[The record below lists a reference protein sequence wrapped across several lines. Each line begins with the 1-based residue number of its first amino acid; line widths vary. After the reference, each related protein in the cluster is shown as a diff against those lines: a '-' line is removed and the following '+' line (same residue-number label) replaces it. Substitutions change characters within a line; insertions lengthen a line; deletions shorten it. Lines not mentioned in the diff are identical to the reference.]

1 MTGFPLRVYIDDYTT
16 ANVDLLTIQEC
27 VVENKEYFVNLFL
40 PSLDGLKF
48 DEMMNKVRKVIDE
61 NKEISSEE
69 AKDLIK
75 FLYDCILEC
84 RP

>member
-1 MTGFPLRVYIDDYTT
+1 MARLPLRVYLDDYTEV
-16 ANVDLLTIQEC
+16 NVELLSIQEC
-27 VVENKEYFVNLFL
+27 VAENKEYFANLFL

-48 DEMMNKVRKVIDE
+48 DEMMNKARKVIDE

-75 FLYDCILEC
+75 FLYDCIQEC

>member
-1 MTGFPLRVYIDDYTT
+1 MTGFPLRVYMDDYTT
-16 ANVDLLTIQEC
+16 VNVDLLTIQEC
-27 VVENKEYFVNLFL
+27 VAENKEYFVNLFL

-48 DEMMNKVRKVIDE
+48 DEMMNKARKVIDE
-61 NKEISSEE
+61 NKEISSKE

>member
-1 MTGFPLRVYIDDYTT
+1 MTGFPLRVYMDDYTT
-16 ANVDLLTIQEC
+16 VNVDLLTIQEC
-27 VVENKEYFVNLFL
+27 VAENKEYFVNLFL

-48 DEMMNKVRKVIDE
+48 DEMMNKARKVIDE

>member
-16 ANVDLLTIQEC
+16 VNVDLLAIQEC
-27 VVENKEYFVNLFL
+27 VAENKEYFVNLLL

-48 DEMMNKVRKVIDE
+48 DEMMNKARKVIDE